1 MARSKENRGVFDV
14 ADLAEQTRVNIESRQ
29 KDVSVPAPAPKKRR
43 TSSRRE
49 LKSKRLNV
57 VLRPSVYY
65 KLVEAA
71 DADGRSVNAF
81 LEKLILDNT

>member
-29 KDVSVPAPAPKKRR
+29 TNVSVPAPAPKKRH

-65 KLVEAA
+65 KLVKAA
-71 DADGRSVNAF
+71 DEDGRSVNAF